1 MKVFEFTKKRK
12 ISYCISA
19 LLIVAS
25 IIAFFVQGLNVGIDF
40 KGGTVIQVRM
50 SEQYTDE
57 TIRDVLADVGI
68 QSGAEVQQSEGD
80 YYVRTE
86 ELTQEQMDNFSVAL
100 QETDATAQILS
111 MESVGA
117 AIGSELTRNAIFSV
131 LLAAVLML
139 IYISF
144 RFELSYGIAAVVGIL
159 HNVIIVIGIFCICQ
173 FEVNTS
179 FIAGILTVV
188 GYSINDTIVIF
199 DRIRENVKLRRG
211 EDLSDT
217 VNRSVSQTLNRSIN
231 TVLTSI
237 FPLVMLFFMGGSS
250 LKYFVLVM
258 ILGFIIGCYCSIFIA
273 SSFWYDLKE
282 RGFGDKR
289 GKSRKRRR

>member
-19 LLIVAS
+19 LLVVVSIV
-25 IIAFFVQGLNVGIDF
+25 AFFVQGLNVGIDF
-40 KGGTVIQVRM
+40 KGGTVIQVQM
-50 SEQYTDE
+50 AADYTDE
-57 TIRDVLADVGI
+57 TIRDILGEVGI
-68 QSGAEVQQSEGD
+68 ESGAEVQLSEGD

-86 ELTQEQMDNFSVAL
+86 ELTQEQMDAFTAAL
-100 QETDATAQILS
+100 QEKDETAQVLS

-131 LLAAVLML
+131 LIAALLML

-159 HNVIIVIGIFCICQ
+159 HNVIIVIGIFCVCQ

-199 DRIRENVKLRRG
+199 DRIRENVKLRRN
-211 EDLSDT
+211 EELDYT

-237 FPLVMLFFMGGSS
+237 FPLVMLFVMGGSS

-258 ILGFIIGCYCSIFIA
+258 ILGFLIGCYCSIFIA

-282 RGFGDKR
+282 HGFGEKR
-289 GKSRKRRR
+289 GRNSKRRK

>member
-19 LLIVAS
+19 LLVVVSIV
-25 IIAFFVQGLNVGIDF
+25 AFFVQGLNVGIDF

-50 SEQYTDE
+50 AAENTDE
-57 TIRDVLADVGI
+57 TIRDILGEVGI
-68 QSGAEVQQSEGD
+68 ESGAEVQLSEGD

-86 ELTQEQMDNFSVAL
+86 ELTQEQMDAFTAAL
-100 QETDATAQILS
+100 QEKDETAQVLS

-131 LLAAVLML
+131 LIAALLML

-159 HNVIIVIGIFCICQ
+159 HNVIIVIGIFCVCQ

-199 DRIRENVKLRRG
+199 DRIRENVKLRRN
-211 EDLSDT
+211 EELDYT

-237 FPLVMLFFMGGSS
+237 FPLVMLFAMGGSS

-258 ILGFIIGCYCSIFIA
+258 ILGFLIGCYCSIFIA

-282 RGFGDKR
+282 HGFGDKR
-289 GKSRKRRR
+289 GRNSKRRK

>member
-19 LLIVAS
+19 LLVVVSIV
-25 IIAFFVQGLNVGIDF
+25 AFFVQGLNVGIDF

-50 SEQYTDE
+50 AADYTDE
-57 TIRDVLADVGI
+57 TIRDILGEVGI
-68 QSGAEVQQSEGD
+68 ESGAEVQLSEGD

-86 ELTQEQMDNFSVAL
+86 ELTQEQMDAFTAAL
-100 QETDATAQILS
+100 QEKDETAQVLS

-131 LLAAVLML
+131 LIAALLML
-139 IYISF
+139 VYISF

-159 HNVIIVIGIFCICQ
+159 HNVIIVIGIFCVCQ

-199 DRIRENVKLRRG
+199 DRIRENVKLRRN
-211 EDLSDT
+211 EELDYT

-237 FPLVMLFFMGGSS
+237 FPLVMLFVMGGSS

-258 ILGFIIGCYCSIFIA
+258 ILGFLIGCYCSIFIA

-282 RGFGDKR
+282 HGFGEKR
-289 GKSRKRRR
+289 GRSSKRRK